1 MTDPIISQAI
11 GFCEYVAEKYADTI
25 DDSVAQRAR
34 YHARKL
40 AELVLDGRRDR
51 GPAAAAGDPQA
62 VRRGARLP

>member
-40 AELVLDGRRDR
+40 AELVLM
-51 GPAAAAGDPQA
+51 AAETEAQQ
-62 VRRGARLP
+62 RLREIHRLSETKP